1 MATRLV
7 EKTHLSA
14 KSLIQ
19 KARNVFKKVK
29 ELPKGDQGKQKDI
42 SITDCLTS
50 ALAIFKLKF
59 PSLLQFEEERREEY
73 VAENLKNLFGLENIP
88 CDTYMR
94 ERLDEIN
101 PRELRHA
108 FTSIFS
114 ALQRGKQLEKFV
126 YLDGKYLLLMDG
138 TGFFSSKKVHCDN
151 CCEKHHKKDG
161 SVTYYHQMLGAAIA
175 HPNLKEVIP
184 ICHERGWS

>member
-7 EKTHLSA
+7 EKTYLSA
-14 KSLIQ
+14 KGLIG

-29 ELPKGDQGKQKDI
+29 EPPKGGQGKQKEI
-42 SITDCLTS
+42 SIIDCLMS

-59 PSLLQFEEERREEY
+59 PSLLQFEEEMQEEH
-73 VAENLKNLFGLENIP
+73 VKKNLKNLFELENIP

-101 PRELRHA
+101 PREIRPA

-114 ALQRGKQLEKFV
+114 ALQRGKQLEQFV
-126 YLDGKYLLLMDG
+126 YLDGKYLLLNDG

-151 CCEKHHKKDG
+151 CSRK
-161 SVTYYHQMLGAAIA
+161 T
-175 HPNLKEVIP
+175 P
-184 ICHERGWS
+184 